1 MRARFSSLIPY
12 KLRQMS
18 PHMSKE
24 FLALRARQMSKR
36 MSRHL
41 CKGQLEW
48 EPPTSVSALMEIASQ
63 SRASARAHPR
73 SPEKREHAQPS
84 PRNRTEQLTELP
96 PWSTRLLKILRRL
109 QNTGAPVP
117 YSSAHSVSTL
127 CVTMCMR
134 AVAVQA
140 RRVTCLHVCRE

>member
-1 MRARFSSLIPY
+1 MKRNETKAYERTPSVGCSHGIQRGGSS
-12 KLRQMS
+12 MS
-18 PHMSKE
+18 IQRGGSE
-24 FLALRARQMSKR
+24 RTVRGAST
-36 MSRHL
+36 
-41 CKGQLEW
+41 LEW
-48 EPPTSVSALMEIASQ
+48 EPPTSVSASMEIASQ

-140 RRVTCLHVCRE
+140 RRVTM